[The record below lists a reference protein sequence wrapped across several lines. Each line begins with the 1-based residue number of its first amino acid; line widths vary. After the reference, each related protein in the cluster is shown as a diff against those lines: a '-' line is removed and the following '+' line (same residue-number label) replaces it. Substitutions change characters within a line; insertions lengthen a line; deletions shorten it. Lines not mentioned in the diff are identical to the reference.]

1 MNLEIFRIYPFI
13 FPAFE
18 KKSGQPN
25 TSMKN
30 LSVYGEI
37 ALKIFHKL
45 GSQDLCQA
53 KLVCKE
59 WKQLIEQIDGWK
71 RVRLKKIKSNLP
83 TNNQLANNKA
93 NSLDPSPPHWS
104 PFQIAKS
111 LWCNPTTIISGS
123 QEAKVNAVATY
134 LHKESI
140 ELKGVAGDGDCFFNA
155 FLGSYASLS
164 RKIPLLDMSSDK
176 ISYLRQ
182 VLSDIIKHNNS
193 KRAEEIIEKGSWISG
208 LGEGDLLASALS
220 IPIRLVTVNE
230 ERLICGINDM
240 IIFPKV
246 GLSEDNRSQEWESIP
261 QEERPQ
267 EYIFIVDL
275 GGHFIYAQKPLKQ
288 DKSLLSKSKTSSDIL
303 SSNSLSTNEL
313 KNISETLESQELLLD
328 EKIKELEQTYTL
340 ALQIAVQEK
349 DPIQES
355 FCIEELGDI
364 YLRKQTSETLLQAAG
379 LYNYALRL
387 APQER
392 QKVLRDRL
400 CQVQNLLI
408 KQCKGKP
415 FDSTVMRKQFERNRH
430 NLKKFREEIEKK
442 IQTLPE
448 DPSSLE
454 VRELYG
460 EIAHQIKTFFGQ
472 LVIQALH
479 QLDPAPCEYA
489 MIGFGSLAR
498 EEMTP
503 YSDLE
508 FGILIQE
515 DTPVNRKYFRNLTNL
530 LHLQVINLGETILP
544 ALNIPCLK
552 AISFFDSMTPRGF
565 AFDGAGVEG
574 KGCKTPLGNGKTFEL
589 IQT

>member
-1 MNLEIFRIYPFI
+1 MNLESSSINPFI
-13 FPAFE
+13 FTTFKELAEE
-18 KKSGQPN
+18 KPYLGLGP
-25 TSMKN
+25 
-30 LSVYGEI
+30 YAEI
-37 ALKIFHKL
+37 SLKIFKEL
-45 GSQDLCQA
+45 SQQDLSNA
-53 KLVCKE
+53 RGVCKE
-59 WKQLIEQIDGWK
+59 WKQLIEQMDEWK
-71 RVRLKKIKSNLP
+71 RLHSKKIKINLP
-83 TNNQLANNKA
+83 THNQLAANEA

-111 LWCNPTTIISGS
+111 LWYDSSTFISDLY
-123 QEAKVNAVATY
+123 EAKVNAVAAY
-134 LHKESI
+134 LHKEGF
-140 ELKGVAGDGDCFFNA
+140 ELKGVASDGDCFFNA
-155 FLGSYASLS
+155 FLESYEGLP

-182 VLSDIIKHNNS
+182 VLSDIIKHTNS
-193 KRAEEIIEKGSWISG
+193 KRAEEIIGKGAWVSG
-208 LGEGDLLASALS
+208 LGEGDLLAQALS

-230 ERLICGINDM
+230 DPSGCGVNDRLI
-240 IIFPKV
+240 FSKV
-246 GLSEDNRSQEWESIP
+246 GLTSKKVRSREWETIP
-261 QEERPQ
+261 PEERPQ
-267 EYIFIVDL
+267 KYIFIVDL

-288 DKSLLSKSKTSSDIL
+288 DKTLLSKSKTSSDIL
-303 SSNSLSTNEL
+303 FSNSLSMNAS
-313 KNISETLESQELLLD
+313 KNTLQTWESQELLSD

-387 APQER
+387 APPQR
-392 QKVLRDRL
+392 QKVLKDKL
-400 CQVQNLLI
+400 CHVQNLLA

-415 FDSTVMRKQFERNRH
+415 FDSAVVEKQFERNRH

-448 DPSSLE
+448 TPSSQE
-454 VRELYG
+454 VKELYG
-460 EIAHQIKTFFGQ
+460 EIAHQIKVFFGQ
-472 LVIQALH
+472 LVMQAVH
-479 QLDPAPCEYA
+479 QLDTEPCEYA

-508 FGILIQE
+508 FGILVQDDNPI
-515 DTPVNRKYFRNLTNL
+515 NKKYFRNLTYL
-530 LHLQVINLGETILP
+530 IHLQVINLGETILP

-574 KGCKTPLGNGKTFEL
+574 KGCKTPL
-589 IQT
+589 